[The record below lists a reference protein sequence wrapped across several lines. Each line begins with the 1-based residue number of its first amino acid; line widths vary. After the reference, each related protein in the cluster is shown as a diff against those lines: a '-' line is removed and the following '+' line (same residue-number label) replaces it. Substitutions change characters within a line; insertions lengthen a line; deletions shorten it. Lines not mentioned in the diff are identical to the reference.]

1 MFVDLDHQREVGMM
15 ARDPDQFEEN
25 SEQADDGQAQDVAD
39 EAIARIIGTNGR
51 PDRDPTV
58 ESEHGG
64 RSNPAGIIPEDVPDL
79 VDTINQM
86 LTSGRIDNG
95 AFSGEPMMDDE
106 EDQLGQTDRDV
117 EDDDLGVSAATQDR
131 LAQSRE

>member
-1 MFVDLDHQREVGMM
+1 MM

-39 EAIARIIGTNGR
+39 EAVARINGANGR
-51 PDRDPTV
+51 AGRDPTV
-58 ESEHGG
+58 DSVHGG
-64 RSNPAGIIPEDVPDL
+64 RPNPAGIIPEDVPDL

-86 LTSGRIDNG
+86 LTSGRIDNS

-131 LAQSRE
+131 RD